1 MSTALWSAQILLA
14 IAFGAAGVLKLSQ
27 PREKLAENM
36 GWVEDYSTGFVKF
49 VGAAEVLGALGL
61 ILPAVTGIAP
71 ILTPLAATGLALEQV
86 GAAIVHVRRNEP
98 QFIIGNIVL
107 IAVAAFVAWG
117 RFGDYP
123 L

>member
-1 MSTALWSAQILLA
+1 MSTALWIAQIVLA
-14 IAFGAAGVLKLSQ
+14 IAFGVAGTLKLSQ

-36 GWVEDYSTGFVKF
+36 GWVEDYSAGFVKF
-49 VGAAEVLGALGL
+49 VGATEVLGALGL
-61 ILPAVTGIAP
+61 ILPGVTGIAP

-86 GAAIVHVRRNEP
+86 GAAIVHVRRKEP

-107 IAVAAFVAWG
+107 IAAAAFVAWG
-117 RFGDYP
+117 RFGGYP